1 MAGLSCT
8 RHWGRPW
15 ATKDS
20 VSIPKCRVKR
30 VNRMEMDSR
39 VSEGWESLAGVG
51 GNLEGCLEEAALE
64 LRSGDLSQKSDKD
77 IIRGERE
84 STCREG

>member
-1 MAGLSCT
+1 MGVT
-8 RHWGRPW
+8 P
-15 ATKDS
+15 
-20 VSIPKCRVKR
+20 
-30 VNRMEMDSR
+30 
-39 VSEGWESLAGVG
+39 AGVE

-77 IIRGERE
+77 ITRGERE

>member
-1 MAGLSCT
+1 
-8 RHWGRPW
+8 
-15 ATKDS
+15 
-20 VSIPKCRVKR
+20 
-30 VNRMEMDSR
+30 MDSR